1 MKRFSIIIGLLI
13 SLLIFSGTF
22 SLSVFNL
29 TTVGIEDGTLDYFPI
44 VYVTYSP
51 FDFLSFKIS
60 DYLMLSHNT
69 WSIGGYSIFQPR
81 YYYIEGKF
89 NFSNINLTVDVLKA
103 RMKKTQTEKLDGLIV
118 GGLKFD
124 YTGAGVYVRY
134 NKFNLGFAYDISNLF
149 AGFIQ
154 TELFGFKLG
163 GYYETKYSQIS
174 VDLNKSFNI
183 KDLNIDTWGAI
194 SAKTSDV
201 ANFSYL
207 VGGEVRFGNFDFSTQ
222 YLKLGSN
229 KYDADFQTGDP
240 NDVAFLP
247 GAWAFYADLDYM
259 LGGYELGVFLRH
271 NSVWLNDNYLPLIGA
286 KLSYKDFT
294 LKVGNGD
301 LISNISGEQKIA
313 VELNYFYSLDFDKLF
328 VKKSPSFKTEKK
340 GVESETTYNSIM
352 DVIFGEEGQ
361 TYTVK
366 GVVTSPKDLLGTG
379 SFYIQDEVS
388 GLMIYAPGL
397 TEEINLGDVVVVT
410 GKTKLWNGI
419 IEIVADQV
427 EKVGTA
433 TPKADVLTS
442 LSKTFISSL
451 VYVEGVVKEKHTYDF
466 IVDTGSFTI
475 KVYIKKGT
483 NIDLSSIQVGAK
495 VKVVGIL
502 TTYQGEYEILPR
514 WQEDIEI
521 K

>member
-1 MKRFSIIIGLLI
+1 MKRILILITILLSI
-13 SLLIFSGTF
+13 LIFSGTF
-22 SLSVFNL
+22 SLSLLNL
-29 TTVGIEDGTLDYFPI
+29 TTIGIEDGKLDYFPI
-44 VYVTYSP
+44 LYVTYSP
-51 FDFLSFKIS
+51 FDFLSFKMS
-60 DYLMLSHNT
+60 DYLMLSHDT
-69 WSIGGYSIFQPR
+69 WLVGGYSIFQPR
-81 YYYIEGKF
+81 YYYLEGKF
-89 NFSNINLTVDVLKA
+89 NLSNVNLTVDVLKA
-103 RMKKTQTEKLDGLIV
+103 RIKKTRTEKLDGLIV

-229 KYDADFQTGDP
+229 KYDSDFQTGDP

-247 GAWAFYADLDYM
+247 DAWAFYADLDYM
-259 LGGYELGVFLRH
+259 LGGYEFGVFLRH
-271 NSVWLNDNYLPLIGA
+271 NSVWVENNYLPLIGA

-294 LKVGNGD
+294 LKIGNGD

-328 VKKSPSFKTEKK
+328 VKKS
-340 GVESETTYNSIM
+340 
-352 DVIFGEEGQ
+352 
-361 TYTVK
+361 
-366 GVVTSPKDLLGTG
+366 
-379 SFYIQDEVS
+379 
-388 GLMIYAPGL
+388 GL
-397 TEEINLGDVVVVT
+397 TPGSGTNKKINL
-410 GKTKLWNGI
+410 LI
-419 IEIVADQV
+419 FQ
-427 EKVGTA
+427 TA
-433 TPKADVLTS
+433 WFRYS
-442 LSKTFISSL
+442 
-451 VYVEGVVKEKHTYDF
+451 
-466 IVDTGSFTI
+466 
-475 KVYIKKGT
+475 
-483 NIDLSSIQVGAK
+483 
-495 VKVVGIL
+495 
-502 TTYQGEYEILPR
+502 
-514 WQEDIEI
+514 
-521 K
+521 

>member
-22 SLSVFNL
+22 SLSVLNL
-29 TTVGIEDGTLDYFPI
+29 TTIGIEDGTLDYFPI

-51 FDFLSFKIS
+51 FDFLSFKMS
-60 DYLMLSHNT
+60 DYLSTPHDF
-69 WSIGGYSIFQPR
+69 WSIGEYSIFKPR

-89 NFSNINLTVDVLKA
+89 NFSNINLTADVLKA
-103 RMKKTQTEKLDGLIV
+103 RMKKTQTEKLDGLRV

-124 YTGAGVYVRY
+124 YTGAGIYVRY
-134 NKFNLGFAYDISNLF
+134 NKFNLGIAYDISNLF

-154 TELFGFKLG
+154 TEIFGFKLG
-163 GYYETKYSQIS
+163 GYYETRYSQFS

-183 KDLNIDTWGAI
+183 MGINLDTWGAV
-194 SAKTSDV
+194 SAKSSDIV
-201 ANFSYL
+201 NFSYL
-207 VGGEVRFGNFDFSTQ
+207 VGGKVNFGNFEFSSQ

-229 KYDADFQTGDP
+229 KYDADFQDGDP

-259 LGGYELGVFLRH
+259 LGVYEIGVFLRH
-271 NSVWLNDNYLPLIGA
+271 NSLWVDSNYLPLIGA

-328 VKKSPSFKTEKK
+328 VKKAPSLKTEKK
-340 GVESETTYNSIM
+340 EMESVTTYNSIM
-352 DVIFGEEGQ
+352 DVILGEEGQ

-366 GVVTSPKDLLGTG
+366 GIVTSPKDLLGTG

-397 TEEINLGDVVVVT
+397 TEEINLGDVVAVT
-410 GKTKLWNGI
+410 GKSKLWNGI
-419 IEIVADQV
+419 IEIVADKV
-427 EKVGTA
+427 EKIGTSI
-433 TPKADVLTS
+433 PKADVLTS

-483 NIDLSSIQVGAK
+483 NIDLSNVQIGSKIK
-495 VKVVGIL
+495 VTGIL